1 VYKTLGSK
9 LNFIVLF
16 LFFCFCFIPKS
27 EAFELTNKEE
37 YWEFN
42 EGSGQIY
49 KTEEDIRLEQSGVTD
64 IFPYIRSITPLE
76 FLQKNSSLLVSI
88 QYTSLNN
95 FGTGL
100 MMTKNLPPKH
110 LASDTPSNRLFYI
123 WNDGPGGLG
132 LYSWVCPNDMQTCSL
147 PYKLHDLGR
156 ANFNVNHFNF
166 INENGKI
173 VFEVNNVKLGH
184 YVNTDE
190 LPRFIWIG
198 NPEKT
203 SSTDHWSNF
212 VIKSIYSTTTSTTP
226 EEKTPIVVI
235 PGMGASVDYEA
246 LLSGNDGTNWHVPEY
261 VNAYDNLINS
271 LTDQGYEIDKD
282 LHVFAY
288 DWRKPILDNA
298 DKLSAYLLS
307 LGIDSENKA
316 QFVSHSMGGLVARSY
331 LEKYGNGNISKLIT
345 VGTPRQGST
354 DAYPLWQAGKT
365 FDNIW
370 WANAVLSVASLTDRN
385 WSDKPIETLRK
396 NIPSIAQILP
406 TFDHISMNNS
416 LVPVDSMKHKNT
428 FLPKPPIPDGLDN
441 MIDVIYGTDIETKQV
456 IKTEVRT
463 RIDRMWGVWDDGKPI
478 KKNPFVYGQGDGTVL
493 AMSAVSNANNL
504 FELSL
509 DHTDLIWNEVG
520 VTKILERL
528 GLEINPSLVLDTPD
542 NNSEFVSVA
551 LRSPG
556 RLSVCKENICDDDLG
571 YMSDDKKV
579 ALLPTGAGNYQ
590 IVVTS
595 TGDSGDYGLSVDSGL
610 DLLDRAIIH
619 GHLTSGKQDVYEAV
633 VSESGDV
640 SILPDTDTLHDSIRR
655 VWDQIRVIEKNFD
668 KKLAVTKSLSA
679 TTKDRYRLTQLSRLE
694 LIYLLSRSYKYGT
707 DETTRLGLELWRLL
721 DIDDESF
728 WQDKSVS
735 YPKYKHDL
743 MYKVRSR
750 LSDLILK
757 TGKFSDDNILLAHA
771 ISESHDL
778 LSDLDDLDPKT
789 QTGLYKAKIN
799 SVDSWLLLSLK
810 VRHVK

>member
-1 VYKTLGSK
+1 VKKINICFFNFTLYI
-9 LNFIVLF
+9 FF
-16 LFFCFCFIPKS
+16 LFIFFPAN
-27 EAFELTNKEE
+27 AFASWIILPEGYETNID
-37 YWEFN
+37 
-42 EGSGQIY
+42 S
-49 KTEEDIRLEQSGVTD
+49 
-64 IFPYIRSITPLE
+64 FPITLNSITPQTYPFIHSVIDDDTTILN
-76 FLQKNSSLLVSI
+76 LDVSI
-88 QYTSLNN
+88 TGNLSYGAGFGISNKLPTYGQTQDLAPDDYIFLVWPTSPEKVSIFTSLCSEVSVNCIHGKSVYKIYSSGTSSMKAKIVYDNERYSVFINDELIFLSHATDFIWKHSWLGQPQKTTTTQIWPTVSLNN
-95 FGTGL
+95 YL
-100 MMTKNLPPKH
+100 IDSVIQTKSP
-110 LASDTPSNRLFYI
+110 
-123 WNDGPGGLG
+123 
-132 LYSWVCPNDMQTCSL
+132 V
-147 PYKLHDLGR
+147 
-156 ANFNVNHFNF
+156 
-166 INENGKI
+166 
-173 VFEVNNVKLGH
+173 
-184 YVNTDE
+184 
-190 LPRFIWIG
+190 
-198 NPEKT
+198 
-203 SSTDHWSNF
+203 
-212 VIKSIYSTTTSTTP
+212 VI
-226 EEKTPIVVI
+226 I

-721 DIDDESF
+721 DMDDESF